1 MPALTSSVHIFWFN
15 LLMLINFTIELSN
28 VNSVFHK
35 AKCIAIAT
43 LQKVLMQS
51 WLNQYS
57 NITLVWT
64 ICKNTFYLTTFYFH
78 GTFFKWDARCTAGGA
93 LLVAV
98 WRVVLGSRAVA
109 DSSSLGERR
118 SELPPT
124 KVPDYRRHVCSHF
137 CSGAAQRWSRN
148 DYKHGVASGSARPHF
163 KLAHRPKNMDI
174 TSLDAYFPAI
184 FGSLTSLSSTEHSVS
199 SMTPQTNVKCTFG
212 ILSARVSIVNNA
224 MASLTKPSGVQPAR

>member
-78 GTFFKWDARCTAGGA
+78 GTFFFFKWDARCTAGGA

-98 WRVVLGSRAVA
+98 WRVVLGSRA
-109 DSSSLGERR
+109 DSSSLGAGKALQFSLRATHCRIRR
-118 SELPPT
+118 RLR
-124 KVPDYRRHVCSHF
+124 VGLCGQRIG
-137 CSGAAQRWSRN
+137 GAR
-148 DYKHGVASGSARPHF
+148 
-163 KLAHRPKNMDI
+163 
-174 TSLDAYFPAI
+174 
-184 FGSLTSLSSTEHSVS
+184 
-199 SMTPQTNVKCTFG
+199 
-212 ILSARVSIVNNA
+212 
-224 MASLTKPSGVQPAR
+224 